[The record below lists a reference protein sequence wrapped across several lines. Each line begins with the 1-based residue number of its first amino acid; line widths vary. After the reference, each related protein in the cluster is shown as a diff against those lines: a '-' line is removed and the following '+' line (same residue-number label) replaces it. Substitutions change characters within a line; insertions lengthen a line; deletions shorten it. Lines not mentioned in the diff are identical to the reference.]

1 MATASFPLSKF
12 GNDVASELRPGE
24 HMAEVHVS
32 EPHTSVEQYLHT
44 SYRPDREWVDGAL
57 LERYV
62 GELPHS
68 RLQKFFI
75 RVFAPFEHDSQAEAL
90 PEQRVQVSPTRYR
103 VPDICLVSVQGGD
116 ELMIRTPPLLCIEIL
131 SREDRIVDVHEKLED
146 YRRMGVQS
154 NWVIDPW
161 RREAF
166 SIRPNGNWDLVQEEL
181 GISGTAVHISIE
193 DMFAAL
199 TVR

>member
-1 MATASFPLSKF
+1 MATASFPLNEF
-12 GNDVASELRPGE
+12 GNNGALELQPGE
-24 HMAEVHVS
+24 HIAEAHV
-32 EPHTSVEQYLHT
+32 SVEQYLHT
-44 SYRPDREWVDGAL
+44 SYRPDCEWVDGAL
-57 LERYV
+57 LERHV

-75 RVFAPFEHDSQAEAL
+75 RVFAPFEHELHAEAL

-103 VPDICLVSVQGGD
+103 VPDICLVSIDGGD
-116 ELMIRTPPLLCIEIL
+116 ELIIQTPPLLCIEIL
-131 SREDRIVDVHEKLED
+131 SREDRIVDVHGKLED
-146 YRRMGVQS
+146 YRRMGVHA

-181 GISGTAVHISIE
+181 IISGTAVHIRVQ
-193 DMFAAL
+193 DVFAAL